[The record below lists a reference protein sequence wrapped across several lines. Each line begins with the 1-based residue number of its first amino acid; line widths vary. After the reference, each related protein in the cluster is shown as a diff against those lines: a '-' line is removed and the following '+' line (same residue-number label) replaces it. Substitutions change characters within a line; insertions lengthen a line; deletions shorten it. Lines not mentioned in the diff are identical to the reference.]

1 VAHHAE
7 GAPHHHAE
15 QPDKQKNGEGIV
27 VEVGEER
34 LLENTGEDDASDGRP
49 KGGDERAPVLLPRDC
64 RATLCREVNPS
75 FVAALGSSARLH
87 VKALYMNPG
96 DRGWRRP
103 RSYHH
108 GNLKEV
114 LLEAARKLIEE
125 HGAFGFSLTE
135 AARLAG
141 VSPAAPYR
149 HFRDRDAL
157 LAEVAKNGFERFAAR
172 LDMAWNNG
180 VPTPLSAF
188 DNLGKAYLAFAR
200 DEPASYTVMFE
211 TGVLPG
217 GDGETLTAAERAF
230 DVLQHA
236 AAALCRQLPESE
248 RPPLKLMSLH
258 IWAISHGVATLFA
271 QGDLQAHKVPMKPE
285 EILESA
291 MLVYLKGLGIL
302 ADGKGAQHRS

>member
-1 VAHHAE
+1 MPL
-7 GAPHHHAE
+7 GLTSWIP
-15 QPDKQKNGEGIV
+15 G
-27 VEVGEER
+27 
-34 LLENTGEDDASDGRP
+34 
-49 KGGDERAPVLLPRDC
+49 
-64 RATLCREVNPS
+64 
-75 FVAALGSSARLH
+75 LGSPAWLH
-87 VKALYMNPG
+87 VKALYMNPP
-96 DRGWRRP
+96 DRGWRRS

-180 VPTPLSAF
+180 LPTALSAF

-200 DEPASYTVMFE
+200 EEPASYTVMFE
-211 TGVLPG
+211 TGAIPG
-217 GDGETLTAAERAF
+217 GEVETLPAAERAF

-236 AAALCRQLPESE
+236 AAALCRQVPEAE

-271 QGDLQAHKVPMKPE
+271 QNDLQAHKVPMKPE
-285 EILESA
+285 EILEST
-291 MLVYLKGLGIL
+291 MLIYLKGLGIL
-302 ADGKGAQHRS
+302 GDGKSAQRRP

>member
-1 VAHHAE
+1 
-7 GAPHHHAE
+7 
-15 QPDKQKNGEGIV
+15 
-27 VEVGEER
+27 
-34 LLENTGEDDASDGRP
+34 
-49 KGGDERAPVLLPRDC
+49 
-64 RATLCREVNPS
+64 
-75 FVAALGSSARLH
+75 
-87 VKALYMNPG
+87 MNPI

-114 LLEAARKLIEE
+114 LLEAARKLIEQY
-125 HGAFGFSLTE
+125 GPGGFSLTE

-157 LAEVAKNGFERFAAR
+157 LAEVARHGFERFAAR

-188 DNLGKAYLAFAR
+188 ENLGRAYLAFAR
-200 DEPASYTVMFE
+200 DEPASYAVMFE
-211 TGVLPG
+211 SGVVAP
-217 GDGETLTAAERAF
+217 GDGSEQIPAADRAF
-230 DVLQHA
+230 AVLQHA
-236 AAALCRQLPESE
+236 AAALCRGLPESE
-248 RPPLKLMSLH
+248 RPPIRLMSLH

-271 QGDLQAHKVPMKPE
+271 QGGARKVPMTPE

-291 MLVYLKGLGIL
+291 MLIYLKGLGIL
-302 ADGKGAQHRS
+302 TDGKTSGPRS

>member
-1 VAHHAE
+1 M
-7 GAPHHHAE
+7 
-15 QPDKQKNGEGIV
+15 
-27 VEVGEER
+27 
-34 LLENTGEDDASDGRP
+34 
-49 KGGDERAPVLLPRDC
+49 
-64 RATLCREVNPS
+64 NPS
-75 FVAALGSSARLH
+75 
-87 VKALYMNPG
+87 
-96 DRGWRRP
+96 DRWRRP
-103 RSYHH
+103 PSYHH

-114 LLEAARKLIEE
+114 LLQAAHKLIEQY
-125 HGAFGFSLTE
+125 GPAGFSLTE

-200 DEPASYTVMFE
+200 EEPASYTVMFE
-211 TGVLPG
+211 SGAIPSTE
-217 GDGETLTAAERAF
+217 GETLPAAERAF

-271 QGDLQAHKVPMKPE
+271 QADLQAKKVPMAPE

-302 ADGKGAQHRS
+302 TDAKPTQS

>member
-1 VAHHAE
+1 MS
-7 GAPHHHAE
+7 P
-15 QPDKQKNGEGIV
+15 
-27 VEVGEER
+27 
-34 LLENTGEDDASDGRP
+34 
-49 KGGDERAPVLLPRDC
+49 
-64 RATLCREVNPS
+64 
-75 FVAALGSSARLH
+75 F
-87 VKALYMNPG
+87 

-103 RSYHH
+103 HSYHH

-114 LLEAARKLIEE
+114 LLEAARKLIEQY
-125 HGAFGFSLTE
+125 GPAGFSLTE

-157 LAEVAKNGFERFAAR
+157 LAEVARSGFERFAAR

-188 DNLGKAYLAFAR
+188 ENLGKAYLAFAR

-211 TGVLPG
+211 AGVASATS
-217 GDGETLTAAERAF
+217 GEMIPSAERSF
-230 DVLQHA
+230 DVLQRA
-236 AAALCRQLPESE
+236 AAALCRSLPEKE
-248 RPPLKLMSLH
+248 RPPIKLMSLH

-271 QGDLQAHKVPMKPE
+271 QGDFQARKVPMSAD

-302 ADGKGAQHRS
+302 ADAKAAGTIA

>member
-1 VAHHAE
+1 MGDH
-7 GAPHHHAE
+7 
-15 QPDKQKNGEGIV
+15 PD
-27 VEVGEER
+27 
-34 LLENTGEDDASDGRP
+34 
-49 KGGDERAPVLLPRDC
+49 
-64 RATLCREVNPS
+64 
-75 FVAALGSSARLH
+75 
-87 VKALYMNPG
+87 
-96 DRGWRRP
+96 WRRP

-114 LLEAARKLIEE
+114 LLEAARKLIEQY
-125 HGAFGFSLTE
+125 GPAGFSLTE

-157 LAEVAKNGFERFAAR
+157 LAEVARHGFERFAAR

-188 DNLGKAYLAFAR
+188 GNLGKAYLAFAR
-200 DEPASYTVMFE
+200 DEPASYAVMFE
-211 TGVLPG
+211 AGLS
-217 GDGETLTAAERAF
+217 DEARTASGKAGERAF
-230 DVLQHA
+230 DVLQRA
-236 AAALCRQLPESE
+236 TASLLRALPEKD
-248 RPPLKLMSLH
+248 RPPVKLVSLH

-271 QGDLQAHKVPMKPE
+271 QGGAEARKLPLAAE

-302 ADGKGAQHRS
+302 AADHTAPS